1 MFSDVFKSSVV
12 ITSVFCYVFKSSVVI
27 TSVFCYVFKSSVVIV
42 TNLFGP
48 YIILLLLQFLVCMR
62 WGDRRMIGA
71 AGTQVCEVIWK

>member
-1 MFSDVFKSSVV
+1 VAGRKWSDGEKHISGKYVV
-12 ITSVFCYVFKSSVVI
+12 KEGD
-27 TSVFCYVFKSSVVIV
+27 IV
-42 TNLFGP
+42 TNLFRP